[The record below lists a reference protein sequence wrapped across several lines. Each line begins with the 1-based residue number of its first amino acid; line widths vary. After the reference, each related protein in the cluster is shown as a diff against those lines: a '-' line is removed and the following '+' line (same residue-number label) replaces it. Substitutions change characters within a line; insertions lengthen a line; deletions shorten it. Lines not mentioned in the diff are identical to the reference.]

1 MTLHKPSNEGTPT
14 LLVQRATLVT
24 KILLFWIKVSRPSL
38 HTPSTGDESYTVV
51 GGGALWGA
59 LFAVSWGCRA
69 SDPPA
74 PLPCIIFFNSAA
86 FIFFIRIRSGM
97 CNSHDSP
104 SNCLVK
110 RRFVGEEQHHPSTR
124 ASIVQV
130 RHFFFLRF

>member
-1 MTLHKPSNEGTPT
+1 MALHKPSNEGTPT

-24 KILLFWIKVSRPSL
+24 KIMLFWIKVPRPSL

-59 LFAVSWGCRA
+59 LLAVSWGCRA
-69 SDPPA
+69 SDPPP
-74 PLPCIIFFNSAA
+74 PLPCISIFNSAA

-97 CNSHDSP
+97 CSHDSP